1 MVAYV
6 TRVTRSGMLKALS
19 EDYVRTARAKGLP
32 SRLVVWRH
40 ALRNVLIPVVTVI
53 GLYLGVLIGNAV
65 LTEIV
70 FNRPGLGK
78 LIVTG
83 AEPARLRAA
92 PGPHG
97 GHRARHRSR
106 QHPHRPDL
114 WSRRSAGEDRMS
126 AIATEIATAPAPAV
140 IGAPSAWQR
149 ATRSGGLAVGVVLVV
164 AMVLVALLAPWISPY
179 DPDEQNVLM
188 KLEPPSW
195 PSTSFGTDAFGRDVL
210 SRVIWGAR
218 VSLFVGS
225 VATLA
230 GILIGTVIG
239 IISGYYGGIVDK
251 LITAATDILLSFP
264 QLIMGLILVAV
275 LGPTLFNL
283 ILAIAITA
291 VPAFIRVARG
301 STLAMKERDFVDA
314 CRALGYGDLRIMFL
328 HVLPNIMDEVVVM
341 GSLWLAAAIRTESTL
356 AFIGLGVPPPTATW
370 GGIIR
375 EGFDNLLDAPWLSIF
390 PSLAILVVMIA
401 LNLVGDGLRDATDP
415 RTPQ

>member
-1 MVAYV
+1 
-6 TRVTRSGMLKALS
+6 
-19 EDYVRTARAKGLP
+19 
-32 SRLVVWRH
+32 
-40 ALRNVLIPVVTVI
+40 
-53 GLYLGVLIGNAV
+53 
-65 LTEIV
+65 
-70 FNRPGLGK
+70 
-78 LIVTG
+78 
-83 AEPARLRAA
+83 
-92 PGPHG
+92 
-97 GHRARHRSR
+97 
-106 QHPHRPDL
+106 
-114 WSRRSAGEDRMS
+114 MS
-126 AIATEIATAPAPAV
+126 AVATATTTAPAPVV
-140 IGAPSAWQR
+140 IAAPSAWQR
-149 ATRSGGLAVGVVLVV
+149 ATRSGGLAIGLVLVT
-164 AMVLVALLAPWISPY
+164 AMALVALLAPWISPY
-179 DPDEQNVLM
+179 DPDAQDVIL
-188 KLEPPSW
+188 KLEPPSAEHW
-195 PSTSFGTDAFGRDVL
+195 FGTDAFGRDVL

-218 VSLFVGS
+218 VSLFVGT

-230 GILIGTVIG
+230 GVLVGTVIG
-239 IISGYYGGIVDK
+239 IISGYFGGLVDK

-275 LGPTLFNL
+275 LGPSLFNL

-375 EGFDNLLDAPWLSIF
+375 EGFDNLLDAPWLSVF
-390 PSLAILVVMIA
+390 PSLAILLVMIA
-401 LNLVGDGLRDATDP
+401 LNLIGDGLRDATDP

>member
-1 MVAYV
+1 MSA
-6 TRVTRSGMLKALS
+6 A
-19 EDYVRTARAKGLP
+19 A
-32 SRLVVWRH
+32 
-40 ALRNVLIPVVTVI
+40 
-53 GLYLGVLIGNAV
+53 
-65 LTEIV
+65 
-70 FNRPGLGK
+70 
-78 LIVTG
+78 
-83 AEPARLRAA
+83 AA
-92 PGPHG
+92 PV
-97 GHRARHRSR
+97 A
-106 QHPHRPDL
+106 L
-114 WSRRSAGEDRMS
+114 A
-126 AIATEIATAPAPAV
+126 
-140 IGAPSAWQR
+140 APSAWKR
-149 ATRSGGLAVGVVLVV
+149 ATRSGGLVIGVALTL
-164 AMVLVALLAPWISPY
+164 AMVLVALFAPWIAPY
-179 DPDEQNVLM
+179 DPDDQNVL
-188 KLEPPSW
+188 LNLAAPSAEH
-195 PSTSFGTDAFGRDVL
+195 PFGNDVFGRDVL
-210 SRVIWGAR
+210 SRVIWGSR

-230 GILIGTVIG
+230 GILVGTVVG
-239 IISGYYGGIVDK
+239 IVSGYYGGLVDK

-275 LGPTLFNL
+275 LGPSLFNL

-314 CRALGYGDLRIMFL
+314 CRALGFGDLRIMFL

-390 PSLAILVVMIA
+390 PSLAILTVMIA

-415 RTPQ
+415 RAPQ